1 MRDYSEFVQFIIKKT
16 GLNKP
21 LLIERDIL
29 LHSLLY
35 RLTRDTRF
43 RENYL
48 FKGGSCLVKCYFGY
62 YRFSV
67 DLDFTYLHQERWK
80 GLSRSKRRRELVS
93 EAEYL
98 AELIKEASEG
108 LSLEFTANIENKRF
122 AEFGSGSR
130 LVTFKLY
137 YRGELLKIQVNLAE
151 TLLFKPQKRR
161 VRTLL
166 EGVSMSSDERVYFT
180 EYLEE
185 YRGFRVLAYDLREM
199 LCEKVRAILTRRVQK
214 LRDFYDL
221 YVLEKAGLSI
231 EDFSEEIMLKLKPV
245 MRYKKYRE
253 AFERNRESF
262 TVSPELITNTYELS
276 LFVEQPN
283 KEEFVEFLTRI
294 EKKLKEII
302 EEYPS

>member
-1 MRDYSEFVQFIIKKT
+1 
-16 GLNKP
+16 
-21 LLIERDIL
+21 
-29 LHSLLY
+29 
-35 RLTRDTRF
+35 
-43 RENYL
+43 
-48 FKGGSCLVKCYFGY
+48 
-62 YRFSV
+62 
-67 DLDFTYLHQERWK
+67 
-80 GLSRSKRRRELVS
+80 
-93 EAEYL
+93 
-98 AELIKEASEG
+98 
-108 LSLEFTANIENKRF
+108 
-122 AEFGSGSR
+122 
-130 LVTFKLY
+130 
-137 YRGELLKIQVNLAE
+137 
-151 TLLFKPQKRR
+151 
-161 VRTLL
+161 
-166 EGVSMSSDERVYFT
+166 
-180 EYLEE
+180 
-185 YRGFRVLAYDLREM
+185 M

-231 EDFSEEIMLKLKPV
+231 EDFSEEIMLKFKPV